1 MRVAGAEGVSD
12 DDPDRTSRKRVT
24 DEIPCLKATV
34 RVVHAA
40 KTTLFKRLRDSRWY
54 AHVKRL

>member
-24 DEIPCLKATV
+24 DEIPCL
-34 RVVHAA
+34 
-40 KTTLFKRLRDSRWY
+40 
-54 AHVKRL
+54 